1 MSNWRT
7 IQRWLGGPRFFP
19 HTTLE
24 EAKKGLWNGG
34 RGRVARHERRPWVNG
49 VIVGA
54 ALGAA
59 VVGVFTHDWSA
70 RMTQPPVS
78 QAAVFLEKTC
88 GYLPSAARKK
98 QDLLADVDFGSI
110 AAVSAIMDNNS
121 NIKLG
126 DELYD
131 LKAFWL
137 DHLGKSEG
145 DLWLHHDMDEFNA
158 KETKFARHV
167 WAIAERAAKCGA
179 ALGLAASGR

>member
-1 MSNWRT
+1 M
-7 IQRWLGGPRFFP
+7 
-19 HTTLE
+19 
-24 EAKKGLWNGG
+24 
-34 RGRVARHERRPWVNG
+34 NG